1 MGELEISDKSN
12 KEALDKILEPIT
24 NPKKQGGTFRT
35 RLMKYNYP
43 VINVVFGFFTQFLVG
58 FFGPAFGVLIIKTLF
73 SMIKYVYDPEQMRK
87 SVDYWV
93 LLMFIAAIICL
104 LFTFLSKW
112 AFGIVGENITI
123 NIRRDLYNAIMRKDI
138 GWHDDQN
145 NAAGIL
151 SSILAA
157 DVQKLNGVS
166 TEGLSVTAEAMSSMV
181 AGLIFA
187 FCFSWQTA
195 LIALA
200 FVPFMMVGAALQAAK
215 EKANI

>member
-1 MGELEISDKSN
+1 
-12 KEALDKILEPIT
+12 
-24 NPKKQGGTFRT
+24 
-35 RLMKYNYP
+35 
-43 VINVVFGFFTQFLVG
+43 
-58 FFGPAFGVLIIKTLF
+58 
-73 SMIKYVYDPEQMRK
+73 MRK
-87 SVDYWV
+87 QVDFWV
-93 LLMFIAAIICL
+93 LLMFIGAILCL
-104 LFTFLSKW
+104 ALTFLSKW

-166 TEGLSVTAEAMSSMV
+166 TEGLSVAAEEMSSLV

-187 FCFSWQTA
+187 FCFSWQSA
-195 LIALA
+195 LVAMA
-200 FVPFMMVGAALQAAK
+200 FVPFMMIGAAITAAND
-215 EKANI
+215 KANA